1 MEAMTDDLPVAG
13 PEAEN
18 ELDRLGAGEWRAI
31 FSDLA
36 AGSPQAL
43 ARLYDAAASRI
54 YGLAL
59 WRTGSPEEAAD
70 VLQDLFVRVA
80 SQRNR
85 LRRVRDPKAWLFTVA
100 RRLAVDA
107 VRRRRRHTADPVEEC
122 PFLEAPGGDATRILD
137 AQRASAL
144 LARLPDAQREAI
156 YLHHHAG
163 CTFAA
168 IGDIA
173 GVPTFTAASR
183 YRLGIA
189 KLRRLME
196 GKE

>member
-1 MEAMTDDLPVAG
+1 MDAMTDDLPVQG
-13 PEAEN
+13 PDSGSGFHR
-18 ELDRLGAGEWRAI
+18 LDAGEWRAL
-31 FSDLA
+31 FRDLA
-36 AGSPQAL
+36 AGSPRAL
-43 ARLYDAAASRI
+43 ARLYDVAASRI
-54 YGLAL
+54 FGLAL
-59 WRTGSPEEAAD
+59 WRTGSAEEAGD
-70 VLQDLFVRVA
+70 VVQELFVRVA

-85 LRRVRDPKAWLFTVA
+85 LLRVRDPKAWLLTVA

-107 VRRRRRHTADPVEEC
+107 VRRRKRHAAEPVEDC

-144 LARLPDAQREAI
+144 LARLPEAQREAI

-168 IGDIA
+168 IGDIV

-189 KLRRLME
+189 RLRRLME
-196 GKE
+196 GEQ

>member
-1 MEAMTDDLPVAG
+1 MNVMTDDLPAVE
-13 PEAEN
+13 PEN
-18 ELDRLGAGEWRAI
+18 EFNRLGADEWRAL
-31 FSDLA
+31 FSELA
-36 AGSPQAL
+36 AGSRRAL
-43 ARLYDAAASRI
+43 GSLYDVAASRI

-59 WRTGSPEEAAD
+59 WRTGSAEDAGD
-70 VLQDLFVRVA
+70 VLQDVFLRVA
-80 SQRNR
+80 TQRGR
-85 LRRVRDPKAWLFTVA
+85 LRRVRDPKAWLMTVA
-100 RRLAVDA
+100 RRLAVDV
-107 VRRRRRHTADPVEEC
+107 VRRRKRQTAERPEDC
-122 PFLEAPGGDATRILD
+122 SFLEAPAGDAARAVD
-137 AQRASAL
+137 AARASKL
-144 LARLPDAQREAI
+144 LGCLPEAQREAI

-168 IGDIA
+168 IGNIV